1 MNEFGNEFPA
11 VAFVDSPNLRDQI
24 TQAVADAVPAAP
36 VQEPV
41 QVHEG
46 WDAVDSVE
54 AAAILGVTANNLR
67 QMVHKK
73 QISPAGKRGRRTVFM
88 RADVEALRERRSK

>member
-1 MNEFGNEFPA
+1 MMSNEFPS

-24 TQAVADAVPAAP
+24 THAVADAVAPAP
-36 VQEPV
+36 VQNAAPT
-41 QVHEG
+41 
-46 WDAVDSVE
+46 DAQVDSVE

-67 QMVHKK
+67 QMVHKG
-73 QISPAGKRGRRTVFM
+73 QIIPVGKRGRRTIFN

>member
-1 MNEFGNEFPA
+1 VVNEFGNEFPS

-24 TQAVADAVPAAP
+24 THAVAEAVAP
-36 VQEPV
+36 EPV
-41 QVHEG
+41 REPVHEG

-67 QMVHKK
+67 QMVHKR
-73 QISPAGKRGRRTVFM
+73 QIIPAGKRGRRTVFM

>member
-1 MNEFGNEFPA
+1 VVTMSNEFPS

-24 TQAVADAVPAAP
+24 THAVAEAVAPAP

-41 QVHEG
+41 P
-46 WDAVDSVE
+46 DAGQVDSVE

-67 QMVHKK
+67 QMVHKG
-73 QISPAGKRGRRTVFM
+73 QIIPVGTRGRRTIFN
-88 RADVEALRERRSK
+88 RPDVEALRERRSK

>member
-1 MNEFGNEFPA
+1 VVMMSNDFPS

-24 TQAVADAVPAAP
+24 TQAVADAVPSAP
-36 VQEPV
+36 VQDSVQPV
-41 QVHEG
+41 HDSGQ
-46 WDAVDSVE
+46 VDSVE

-67 QMVHKK
+67 QMVHKR
-73 QISPAGKRGRRTVFM
+73 QIIPVGKRGRRTIFN

>member
-1 MNEFGNEFPA
+1 MVMMSNEFPS

-24 TQAVADAVPAAP
+24 THAVAEAVAP
-36 VQEPV
+36 EPTGTV
-41 QVHEG
+41 NDQ
-46 WDAVDSVE
+46 VDSVE

-67 QMVHKK
+67 QMVHKG
-73 QISPAGKRGRRTVFM
+73 QIRPVGKRGRRTIFT

>member
-1 MNEFGNEFPA
+1 MVTMSNEFPS

-24 TQAVADAVPAAP
+24 THAVAEAVAPAP

-41 QVHEG
+41 PDSGQ
-46 WDAVDSVE
+46 VDSVE

-67 QMVHKK
+67 QMVHKGQIIPVGK
-73 QISPAGKRGRRTVFM
+73 QGRRTIFN
-88 RADVEALRERRSK
+88 RPDVEALRERRSK

>member
-1 MNEFGNEFPA
+1 MVMSNEFPS

-24 TQAVADAVPAAP
+24 TQAVAEAVPSAPVEAAAP
-36 VQEPV
+36 SGDQ
-41 QVHEG
+41 
-46 WDAVDSVE
+46 VDSVE

-67 QMVHKK
+67 QMVHKR
-73 QISPAGKRGRRTVFM
+73 QVIPVGKRGRRTIFN

>member
-1 MNEFGNEFPA
+1 MMSNDFPS

-24 TQAVADAVPAAP
+24 TQAVADAIPAAP
-36 VQEPV
+36 VQESVRPV
-41 QVHEG
+41 H
-46 WDAVDSVE
+46 DAGQVDSVE

-67 QMVHKK
+67 QMVHKQ
-73 QISPAGKRGRRTVFM
+73 QIVPVGKAGRRTIFN

>member
-36 VQEPV
+36 VQESV
-41 QVHEG
+41 QNAESAG
-46 WDAVDSVE
+46 QVDSVE

-67 QMVHKK
+67 QMVHKR
-73 QISPAGKRGRRTVFM
+73 QIIPVGKAGRRTIFN

>member
-1 MNEFGNEFPA
+1 VVTMSNEFPS

-24 TQAVADAVPAAP
+24 THAVAEAVAPAP

-41 QVHEG
+41 PDSGQ
-46 WDAVDSVE
+46 VDSVE

-67 QMVHKK
+67 QMVHKGQIIPVGK
-73 QISPAGKRGRRTVFM
+73 QGRRTIFN
-88 RADVEALRERRSK
+88 RPDVEALRERRSK